1 MESGSARKQFLNID
15 RGFERSRVE
24 EELMSAAY
32 EWAVP
37 ILRQPLP
44 AAMAAKRKP
53 GKTANQPQPATGG
66 GCT

>member
-1 MESGSARKQFLNID
+1 
-15 RGFERSRVE
+15 VE